1 MRSVSPRWP
10 KDWTHPRPRESSATD
25 KPPSPAFLTRAGEHA
40 QTLHERFFSNLRL
53 PHLQLD
59 ALRTRL
65 RSYKQVVWLWLA
77 IDPCTKILPV
87 LQLGPRT
94 QHMAHL
100 LIHSLRQRLAAFLPP
115 PFHQRWLKPVLL
127 CVDSSFW
134 TLAPGESP
142 RPESTPVAS
151 GGRADLWSGEAKLPA
166 TQTGAS
172 HACDAPGDRGSSH
185 KREASDGFLWTTQHR
200 FH

>member
-1 MRSVSPRWP
+1 MHR
-10 KDWTHPRPRESSATD
+10 
-25 KPPSPAFLTRAGEHA
+25 
-40 QTLHERFFSNLRL
+40 
-53 PHLQLD
+53 
-59 ALRTRL
+59 
-65 RSYKQVVWLWLA
+65 
-77 IDPCTKILPV
+77 PCTNASSPIFGSRICSWMNCEPGSGATSRCCGFGSPSIPARALLPV

-115 PFHQRWLKPVLL
+115 PFHQRWLQPVLL
-127 CVDSSFW
+127 CFDSSFW

-151 GGRADLWSGEAKLPA
+151 GGRADLWSGEEKLPA

-172 HACDAPGDRGSSH
+172 HAGDAPGDTGSSH
-185 KREASDGFLWTTQHR
+185 KRLAEDGVLWTTHHR